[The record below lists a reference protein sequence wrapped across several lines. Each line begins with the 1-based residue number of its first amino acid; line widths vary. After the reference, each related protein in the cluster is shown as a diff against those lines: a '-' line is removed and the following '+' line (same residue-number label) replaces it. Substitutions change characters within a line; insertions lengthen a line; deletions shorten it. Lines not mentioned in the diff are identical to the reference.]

1 MANKEK
7 LFTEFTAPTTQEW
20 LDKIEVDLKGADF
33 QKRLVWRT
41 NEGFNVQPFYRRED
55 LANLKTPDALPGEFP
70 FVRGNQKDS
79 NVWYIRQNIVV
90 DDAKAANAKA
100 LDILNRGIDSLGF
113 KLPGKM
119 VSKETIE
126 TLLEGIYCD
135 CVEVNFSTCPKHALE
150 LAEILTAFF
159 AAKGYDKEKVVGS
172 IAFDPLQK
180 MVMKGKDVTP
190 ILETAPKLVEALK
203 DYPQFRCIAVSSDAL
218 NNAGAYIVQELGY
231 ALAWGNE
238 YLQEL
243 TDAGVDVD
251 LAAKSIKFDMGVS
264 ENYFMEI
271 AKFRAARLL
280 WAQIVKQYVDDSTQR
295 HGDTEKSD
303 SADEKLCASAS
314 LCTKY
319 DCAKMCINAT
329 TSTYNQ
335 TLFDSYVNLLRSQ
348 TEAMSAALGS
358 VHSMVVTP
366 FDAPYEE
373 ATDFSE
379 RIARNQQLIIKEES
393 HFDRIVDP
401 GAGSYYIEHLTDALA
416 TEAWKIFLKVEEEG
430 GFLAAVKAGTIQ
442 DDINATN
449 VKRHGDAAKRK
460 EFLLGTN
467 QFPNFTEKSE
477 GKKAVGACCC
487 TQRHGD
493 TEKSDSADE
502 KLCDSASL
510 CTFNKI
516 ESTRLAADFEDL
528 RIHTEETKVPT
539 AFMLTIGNLAM
550 RQARAQ
556 FSCNFLACAGYKVI
570 DNLGFKTVEEGVDAA
585 LEAKADI
592 VVICSSDDEYAEY
605 AIPAFKYLNGRA
617 MFVVAGAPACME
629 DLKAAGIENYIHVK
643 CNVLETLKE
652 YNAKLGI

>member
-70 FVRGNQKDS
+70 FVRGNKKDS
-79 NVWYIRQNIVV
+79 NVWYVRQNIEVA
-90 DDAKAANAKA
+90 DAKEANKKA
-100 LDILNRGIDSLGF
+100 LDILNKGIDSLGF
-113 KLPGKM
+113 KLKGDM
-119 VSKETIE
+119 VSKETVE
-126 TLLEGIYCD
+126 VLLDGIYCD
-135 CVEVNFSTCPKHALE
+135 CIEINFATCPRHSVE
-150 LAEILTAFF
+150 LAEILVAFF
-159 AAKGYDKEKVVGS
+159 AEKGYDKAKVVGS
-172 IAFDPLQK
+172 IEFDPMAK

-190 ILETAPKLVEALK
+190 VLENGPKLVEVLK
-203 DYPQFRCIAVSSDAL
+203 EYPNFRCIAVSTDAL

-238 YLQEL
+238 YLQQL

-251 LAAKSIKFDMGVS
+251 LAAKSIKFNMGVS

-280 WAQIVKQYVDDSTQR
+280 WAQIVKQYEPKNDDSCQ
-295 HGDTEKSD
+295 
-303 SADEKLCASAS
+303 
-314 LCTKY
+314 
-319 DCAKMCINAT
+319 MCVNAT

-430 GFLAAVKAGTIQ
+430 GFLDAVKAGTIQ

-477 GKKAVGACCC
+477 GKKAKACGCCC
-487 TQRHGD
+487 GKA
-493 TEKSDSADE
+493 EDSAPSE
-502 KLCDSASL
+502 IKAI
-510 CTFNKI
+510 N
-516 ESTRLAADFEDL
+516 STRLAADFEDL
-528 RIHTEETKVPT
+528 RIHTEETKVPV

-570 DNLGFKTVEEGVDAA
+570 DTLGFKTVEEGVDAA

-629 DLKAAGIENYIHVK
+629 DLKADGIENYVHVK

-652 YNAKLGI
+652 YNQKLGI

>member
-55 LANLKTPDALPGEFP
+55 LKDLKTPDALPGEFP
-70 FVRGNQKDS
+70 FVRGNKKDS
-79 NVWYIRQNIVV
+79 NVWYVRQNIVV
-90 DDAKAANAKA
+90 DDPAEANKKA
-100 LDILNRGIDSLGF
+100 LDILNKGIDSLGF
-113 KLPGKM
+113 RLPGKM
-119 VSKETIE
+119 VSKETVE
-126 TLLEGIYCD
+126 TLLRDIYCD
-135 CVEVNFSTCPKHALE
+135 IVEINFSTCPRHSLE
-150 LAEILTAFF
+150 LAQILVDYFEG
-159 AAKGYDKEKVVGS
+159 KGYDKEKVVGT
-172 IAFDPLQK
+172 IEWDPIQK
-180 MVMKGKDVTP
+180 MLMKGKDVTP
-190 ILETAPKLVEALK
+190 VLEFGPQIVEALK
-203 DYPQFRCIAVSSDAL
+203 AYPNFRCIAVSSDAL

-238 YLQEL
+238 YLQQL
-243 TDAGVDVD
+243 VDAGVDAD
-251 LAAKSIKFDMGVS
+251 LAARSIKFDMGVS
-264 ENYFMEI
+264 ENYFMEL

-280 WAQIVKQYVDDSTQR
+280 WAQIVKQYEPKDDKACQ
-295 HGDTEKSD
+295 
-303 SADEKLCASAS
+303 
-314 LCTKY
+314 
-319 DCAKMCINAT
+319 MIVNAT
-329 TSTYNQ
+329 TSRYNQ
-335 TLFDSYVNLLRSQ
+335 TLYDSYVNLLRSQ
-348 TEAMSAALGS
+348 TEAMSAALGGI
-358 VHSMVVTP
+358 HSMVVTP
-366 FDAPYEE
+366 FDVPYE
-373 ATDFSE
+373 APTDFSE
-379 RIARNQQLIIKEES
+379 RIARNQQLLLKEES
-393 HFDRIVDP
+393 HFGNIVDP

-416 TEAWKIFLKVEEEG
+416 QEAWKIFLKVEEEG
-430 GFLAAVKAGTIQ
+430 GFLAAVKAGTVQ

-449 VKRHGDAAKRK
+449 AKRHGDAAKRK
-460 EFLLGTN
+460 EFILGTN

-477 GKKAVGACCC
+477 GKRPLSPTCCC
-487 TQRHGD
+487 T
-493 TEKSDSADE
+493 TETQPHCEAPFKA
-502 KLCDSASL
+502 
-510 CTFNKI
+510 I
-516 ESTRLAADFEDL
+516 EPTRLAADFEDL
-528 RIHTEETKVPT
+528 RIHTEETRVPT

-605 AIPAFKYLNGRA
+605 AIPAFKYLDGRA

-629 DLKAAGIENYIHVK
+629 DLKAAGIENFIHVK

>member
-70 FVRGNQKDS
+70 FVRGNKKDS
-79 NVWYIRQNIVV
+79 NEWYVRQNIAVT
-90 DDAKAANAKA
+90 DPAEANKKA
-100 LDILNRGIDSLGF
+100 LDILMKGVDSIGF
-113 KLPGKM
+113 KLGHAEL
-119 VSKETIE
+119 STEFIE
-126 TLLEGIYCD
+126 TLLKDIRLD
-135 CVEVNFSTCPKHALE
+135 CVEVSYRACMRHALQ
-150 LAEILTAFF
+150 LADLLVAYFE
-159 AAKGYDKEKVVGS
+159 KMGYDKEKIVGGVG
-172 IAFDPLQK
+172 FDPIERML
-180 MVMKGKDVTP
+180 MKGKDSTVLLP
-190 ILETAPKLVEALK
+190 DMPKLVETLK
-203 DYPQFRCIAVSSDAL
+203 DYPNLRCVMVHSDLL
-218 NNAGAYIVQELGY
+218 NNSGAYIVQELGY

-238 YLQEL
+238 YLQQL

-251 LAAKSIKFDMGVS
+251 LAARKIKFYMGVS

-280 WAQIVKQYVDDSTQR
+280 WAQIVKQY
-295 HGDTEKSD
+295 EPK
-303 SADEKLCASAS
+303 C
-314 LCTKY
+314 
-319 DCAKMCINAT
+319 DCACKMIINAS

-335 TLFDSYVNLLRSQ
+335 TVFDSYVNLLRSQ
-348 TEAMSAALGS
+348 TEAMSAALGG

-366 FDAPYEE
+366 FDAPYEK

-379 RIARNQQLIIKEES
+379 RIARNQQLLIKEES

-401 GAGSYYIEHLTDALA
+401 SAGSYYIEHLTDALA
-416 TEAWKIFLKVEEEG
+416 QEAWKIFLKIEDEG
-430 GFLAAVKAGTIQ
+430 GFLAAVKAGTVQ
-442 DDINATN
+442 ADINATN

-477 GKKAVGACCC
+477 GKEPMAVDC
-487 TQRHGD
+487 TAKHSDDADVPALTISRMASD
-493 TEKSDSADE
+493 FETLRLTTEK
-502 KLCDSASL
+502 
-510 CTFNKI
+510 
-516 ESTRLAADFEDL
+516 AA
-528 RIHTEETKVPT
+528 KVPV

-585 LEAKADI
+585 LAADADI

-605 AIPAFKYLNGRA
+605 AIPAFKYLDGRA
-617 MFVVAGAPACME
+617 MFVVAGAPACTE

-652 YNAKLGI
+652 YNQKLGI

>member
-1 MANKEK
+1 MSNNKER

-55 LANLKTPDALPGEFP
+55 LKDLKTPDALPGEFP
-70 FVRGNQKDS
+70 FVRGNKKDS
-79 NVWYIRQNIVV
+79 NSWYVRQNIKV
-90 DDAKAANAKA
+90 DDPVEANKKT
-100 LDILNRGIDSLGF
+100 LDILNKGVDSIGF
-113 KLPGKM
+113 RFGHEAL
-119 VSKETIE
+119 SAEFIE
-126 TLLEGIYCD
+126 TLLKDIRLD
-135 CVEVNFSTCPKHALE
+135 IVEVSYRTCQRHALE
-150 LAEILTAFF
+150 LADLLVAYFE
-159 AAKGYDKEKVVGS
+159 KMGYDKEKIVGGVG
-172 IAFDPLQK
+172 FDPIERML
-180 MVMKGKDVTP
+180 MKGKDSSAFMADMP
-190 ILETAPKLVEALK
+190 RLVEKLK
-203 DYPQFRCIAVSSDAL
+203 DYPNLRCVMVHSDLL

-238 YLQEL
+238 YMQQL
-243 TDAGVDVD
+243 TDAGIDAD
-251 LAAKSIKFDMGVS
+251 LAAKKIKFYMGIS

-271 AKFRAARLL
+271 AKFRAARML
-280 WAQIVKQYVDDSTQR
+280 WAQIVKLY
-295 HGDTEKSD
+295 EPK
-303 SADEKLCASAS
+303 C
-314 LCTKY
+314 
-319 DCAKMCINAT
+319 DCACQMIVNAS
-329 TSTYNQ
+329 TSSYNQ

-348 TEAMSAALGS
+348 TEAMSAALGGI
-358 VHSMVVTP
+358 HSMVVTP
-366 FDAPYEE
+366 FDAPYEKP
-373 ATDFSE
+373 TDFSE
-379 RIARNQQLIIKEES
+379 RIARNQQLLIKEES

-401 GAGSYYIEHLTDALA
+401 SAGSYYIEHLTDALA
-416 TEAWKIFLKVEEEG
+416 REGWKLFLKIEEEG
-430 GFLAAVKAGTIQ
+430 GFLEAVKKGVVQA
-442 DDINATN
+442 DINATN
-449 VKRHGDAAKRK
+449 EKRHGDAAKRK

-477 GKKAVGACCC
+477 GKEPVACDCSCKHACDADIPAVKVSRLASDFE
-487 TQRHGD
+487 QLRLS
-493 TEKSDSADE
+493 TEK
-502 KLCDSASL
+502 
-510 CTFNKI
+510 
-516 ESTRLAADFEDL
+516 AA
-528 RIHTEETKVPT
+528 KVPT

-605 AIPAFKYLNGRA
+605 AIPAYKYLDGRA

-629 DLKAAGIENYIHVK
+629 DLKAAGIENFIHVK

>member
-1 MANKEK
+1 MVNKEK
-7 LFTEFTAPTTQEW
+7 LFTEFQAPTTQEW

-33 QKRLVWRT
+33 QKKLVWRT

-70 FVRGNQKDS
+70 FVRGNKKDS
-79 NVWYIRQNIVV
+79 NVWYVRQNIKV
-90 DDAKAANAKA
+90 DDPKAANAKA
-100 LDILNRGIDSLGF
+100 LDILNKGIDSLGF
-113 KLPGKM
+113 KIPGKQ
-119 VSKETIE
+119 VSKETVE
-126 TLLEGIYCD
+126 TLLDNILCD
-135 CVEVNFSTCPKHALE
+135 IVEVNFSTCPQHSLE
-150 LAEILTAFF
+150 LAEILVEYF
-159 AAKGYDKEKVVGS
+159 AKKGYDKEKVVGS
-172 IAFDPLQK
+172 IWWDPMMK
-180 MVMKGKDVTP
+180 MVMKGKDVTSM
-190 ILETAPKLVEALK
+190 LEMGPKLVETLK
-203 DYPQFRCIAVSSDAL
+203 EYPNFRCITVSTDAL

-238 YLQEL
+238 YLQQL

-251 LAAKSIKFDMGVS
+251 LAAKSIKFNMGVS

-280 WAQIVKQYVDDSTQR
+280 WAQIVKQY
-295 HGDTEKSD
+295 EPK
-303 SADEKLCASAS
+303 C
-314 LCTKY
+314 
-319 DCAKMCINAT
+319 DCACKMIINAT

-379 RIARNQQLIIKEES
+379 RIARNQQLLIKEES

-401 GAGSYYIEHLTDALA
+401 SAGSYYIEHLTDALA

-449 VKRHGDAAKRK
+449 VKRHDDAAKRK

-477 GKKAVGACCC
+477 GKEPCSASCDCVATHKDDADVPALKISRMASDFE
-487 TQRHGD
+487 TLRLT
-493 TEKSDSADE
+493 TEKA
-502 KLCDSASL
+502 K
-510 CTFNKI
+510 
-516 ESTRLAADFEDL
+516 
-528 RIHTEETKVPT
+528 KVPV

-592 VVICSSDDEYAEY
+592 IVICSSDDEYAEY

-629 DLKAAGIENYIHVK
+629 DLKAAGIENFVHVK

-652 YNAKLGI
+652 YNQKLGI

>member
-7 LFTEFTAPTTQEW
+7 LFTEFAAPTTQEW
-20 LDKIEVDLKGADF
+20 LDKIQVDLKGADF

-70 FVRGNQKDS
+70 FVRGNKKDS
-79 NVWYIRQNIVV
+79 NAWYVRQNIVV
-90 DDAKAANAKA
+90 GEDPKAANAKA
-100 LDILNRGIDSLGF
+100 LDILNKGIDSLGF
-113 KLPGKM
+113 HIPGKM
-119 VSKETIE
+119 VSKETVE
-126 TLLEGIYCD
+126 TLLDQILCD
-135 CVEVNFSTCPKHALE
+135 VVEVNFATCPRHAVE
-150 LAEILTAFF
+150 LAEILVAYF
-159 AAKGYDKEKVVGS
+159 AEKGYDKQKVVGS
-172 IAFDPLQK
+172 IEWDPMQK

-190 ILETAPKLVEALK
+190 VLAFGPKLVEVLK
-203 DYPQFRCIAVSSDAL
+203 EYPNFRCIAVSTDAL

-238 YLQEL
+238 YLQQL
-243 TDAGVDVD
+243 VDAGVDAD
-251 LAAKSIKFDMGVS
+251 LAAQSIKFNMGVS

-280 WAQIVKQYVDDSTQR
+280 WAQIVKQY
-295 HGDTEKSD
+295 EPKSD
-303 SADEKLCASAS
+303 EAC
-314 LCTKY
+314 
-319 DCAKMCINAT
+319 KMCVNAT
-329 TSTYNQ
+329 TSKYNQ

-348 TEAMSAALGS
+348 TEAMSAALGGI
-358 VHSMVVTP
+358 HSMVVTP
-366 FDAPYEE
+366 FDAPYEQ

-379 RIARNQQLIIKEES
+379 RIARNQQLLIKEES

-401 GAGSYYIEHLTDALA
+401 SAGSYYIEHLTDALA

-430 GFLAAVKAGTIQ
+430 GFLAAVKAGTVQ

-477 GKKAVGACCC
+477 GKRAQACGCCC
-487 TQRHGD
+487 GH
-493 TEKSDSADE
+493 ADAE
-502 KLCDSASL
+502 EPAFKA
-510 CTFNKI
+510 I

-528 RIHTEETKVPT
+528 RIHTEEKTAVSTGRQVPT

-617 MFVVAGAPACME
+617 MFVVAGAPACMD
-629 DLKAAGIENYIHVK
+629 DLKAAGIENFIHVK

-652 YNAKLGI
+652 YNQKLGI

>member
-1 MANKEK
+1 MSNNKAK
-7 LFTEFTAPTTQEW
+7 LFSEFQAPTTQEW
-20 LDKIEVDLKGADF
+20 LDKIQVDLKGADF

-55 LANLKTPDALPGEFP
+55 LANLKTPDSLPGEFP
-70 FVRGNQKDS
+70 FVRGNKKSD
-79 NVWYIRQNIVV
+79 NTWYVRQNILV
-90 DDAKAANAKA
+90 DNPAEANAKA
-100 LDILNRGIDSLGF
+100 LDILNKGIDSLGF
-113 KLPGKM
+113 KFGGNK
-119 VSKETIE
+119 VSAEFID
-126 TLLEGIYCD
+126 TLLNNIYCD
-135 CVEVNFSTCPKHALE
+135 IVEVNFCTCPRHSLE
-150 LAEILTAFF
+150 LAQLLVAYFEK
-159 AAKGYDKEKVVGS
+159 KGYDKEKVVGS
-172 IAFDPLQK
+172 ICFDPMEKLL
-180 MVMKGKDVTP
+180 MKGKDVTP
-190 ILETAPKLVEALK
+190 VLEVAPQLVEALK
-203 DYPQFRCIAVSSDAL
+203 DYPNFRCISVNTDTL

-238 YLQEL
+238 YLQQL
-243 TDAGVDVD
+243 VDAGVDVD
-251 LAAKSIKFDMGVS
+251 LAAKSIKFNMGVS
-264 ENYFMEI
+264 ENYFMEL

-280 WAQIVKQYVDDSTQR
+280 WAQIVKQY
-295 HGDTEKSD
+295 EPK
-303 SADEKLCASAS
+303 C
-314 LCTKY
+314 
-319 DCAKMCINAT
+319 DCACKMIVNAT

-379 RIARNQQLIIKEES
+379 RIARNQQLLIKEES

-416 TEAWKIFLKVEEEG
+416 QEAWKIFLKVEDEG
-430 GFLAAVKAGTIQ
+430 GFLAAAKAGTIQ

-477 GKKAVGACCC
+477 GKRALDSACCC
-487 TQRHGD
+487 ATQGEGCE
-493 TEKSDSADE
+493 TPFKAI
-502 KLCDSASL
+502 K
-510 CTFNKI
+510 T
-516 ESTRLAADFEDL
+516 TRLAADFENL
-528 RIHTEETKVPT
+528 RIHTEETKVPV

-592 VVICSSDDEYAEY
+592 VVLCSSDDEYAEY
-605 AIPAFKYLNGRA
+605 AIPAFKYLDGRA
-617 MFVVAGAPACME
+617 MFVVAGAPACMD
-629 DLKAAGIENYIHVK
+629 DLKAAGMENFVHVR

-652 YNAKLGI
+652 YNQKLGI

>member
-7 LFTEFTAPTTQEW
+7 LFTEFAAPTTQEW
-20 LDKIEVDLKGADF
+20 LDKIQVDLKGADF

-70 FVRGNQKDS
+70 FVRGNKKDS
-79 NVWYIRQNIVV
+79 NAWYVRQNIVV
-90 DDAKAANAKA
+90 GEDPKAANAKA
-100 LDILNRGIDSLGF
+100 LDILNKGIDSLGF
-113 KLPGKM
+113 HIPGKM
-119 VSKETIE
+119 VSKETVE
-126 TLLEGIYCD
+126 TLLDQILCD
-135 CVEVNFSTCPKHALE
+135 VVEVNFATCPRHAVE
-150 LAEILTAFF
+150 LAEILVAYF
-159 AAKGYDKEKVVGS
+159 AEKGYDKQKVVGS
-172 IAFDPLQK
+172 IEWDPMQK

-190 ILETAPKLVEALK
+190 VLAFGPKLVEVLK
-203 DYPQFRCIAVSSDAL
+203 EYPNFRCIAVSTDAL

-238 YLQEL
+238 YLQQL
-243 TDAGVDVD
+243 VDAGVDAD
-251 LAAKSIKFDMGVS
+251 LAAQSIKFNMGVS

-280 WAQIVKQYVDDSTQR
+280 WAQIVKQYEPK
-295 HGDTEKSD
+295 GDE
-303 SADEKLCASAS
+303 AC
-314 LCTKY
+314 
-319 DCAKMCINAT
+319 KMCVNAT
-329 TSTYNQ
+329 TSKYNQ

-348 TEAMSAALGS
+348 TEAMSAALGGI
-358 VHSMVVTP
+358 HSMVVTP
-366 FDAPYEE
+366 FDAPYEQ

-379 RIARNQQLIIKEES
+379 RIARNQQLLIKEES

-401 GAGSYYIEHLTDALA
+401 SAGSYYIEHLTDALA

-430 GFLAAVKAGTIQ
+430 GFLAAVKAGTVQ

-477 GKKAVGACCC
+477 GKKAQACGCCC
-487 TQRHGD
+487 GH
-493 TEKSDSADE
+493 ADAE
-502 KLCDSASL
+502 EPAFKA
-510 CTFNKI
+510 I

-528 RIHTEETKVPT
+528 RIHTEEKTAVSTGRQVPT

-652 YNAKLGI
+652 YNQKLGI

>member
-7 LFTEFTAPTTQEW
+7 LFTEFQAPTTQEW

-33 QKRLVWRT
+33 QKKLVWRT

-70 FVRGNQKDS
+70 FVRGNKKDS
-79 NVWYIRQNIVV
+79 NEWYVRQNIKV
-90 DDAKAANAKA
+90 DDPVEANKKA
-100 LDILNRGIDSLGF
+100 LDILNKGIDSIGF
-113 KLPGKM
+113 RFGGDM
-119 VSKETIE
+119 VSPSFIE
-126 TLLEGIYCD
+126 TLLKDIRLD
-135 CVEVNFSTCPKHALE
+135 IVEVSYRTCPRHAVE
-150 LAEILTAFF
+150 LAEILVKYFE
-159 AAKGYDKEKVVGS
+159 KQGYDKEKIVGGVG
-172 IAFDPLQK
+172 FDPIDKMLQ
-180 MVMKGKDVTP
+180 KGKDTTP
-190 ILETAPKLVEALK
+190 MLAKLPKLVETLK
-203 DYPQFRCIAVSSDAL
+203 VYPNLRCVMVHSDTL

-243 TDAGVDVD
+243 VDAGVDVD
-251 LAAKSIKFDMGVS
+251 TAAKSIKFYMGIS

-280 WAQIVKQYVDDSTQR
+280 WAQIVKQY
-295 HGDTEKSD
+295 EPK
-303 SADEKLCASAS
+303 C
-314 LCTKY
+314 
-319 DCAKMCINAT
+319 DCACKMIINAS

-348 TEAMSAALGS
+348 TEAMSAALGG

-366 FDAPYEE
+366 FDAPYEK

-379 RIARNQQLIIKEES
+379 RIARNQQLLIKEES

-401 GAGSYYIEHLTDALA
+401 SAGSYYIEHLTDALA
-416 TEAWKIFLKVEEEG
+416 QEAWKIFLKIEEEG
-430 GFLAAVKAGTIQ
+430 GFLEAVKKGIVQ

-449 VKRHGDAAKRK
+449 VKRHSDAAKRK

-477 GKKAVGACCC
+477 GKRAQGAACCC
-487 TQRHGD
+487 HGD
-493 TEKSDSADE
+493 GCEPTFK
-502 KLCDSASL
+502 KLE
-510 CTFNKI
+510 T
-516 ESTRLAADFEDL
+516 TRLAADFEDL

-585 LEAKADI
+585 LKANADI

-605 AIPAFKYLNGRA
+605 AVPAFKYLNGRA
-617 MFVVAGAPACME
+617 MFVVAGAPACMD
-629 DLKAAGIENYIHVK
+629 DLKAAGIENFIHVR
-643 CNVLETLKE
+643 CNVLDTLKE
-652 YNAKLGI
+652 YNQKLGI

>member
-7 LFTEFTAPTTQEW
+7 LFTEFAAPTTQEW
-20 LDKIEVDLKGADF
+20 LDKIQVDLKGADF

-70 FVRGNQKDS
+70 FVRGNKKDS
-79 NVWYIRQNIVV
+79 NAWYVRQNVV
-90 DDAKAANAKA
+90 VGEDPKAANAKA
-100 LDILNRGIDSLGF
+100 LDILNKGIDSLGF
-113 KLPGKM
+113 HIPGKM
-119 VSKETIE
+119 VSKETVE
-126 TLLEGIYCD
+126 TLLDQILCD
-135 CVEVNFSTCPKHALE
+135 VVEVNFATCPRHAVE
-150 LAEILTAFF
+150 LAEILVAYF
-159 AAKGYDKEKVVGS
+159 AEKGYDKQKVVGS
-172 IAFDPLQK
+172 IEWDPMQK

-190 ILETAPKLVEALK
+190 VLAFGPKLVEVLK
-203 DYPQFRCIAVSSDAL
+203 EYPNFRCIAVSTDAL

-238 YLQEL
+238 YLQQL
-243 TDAGVDVD
+243 VDAGVDAD
-251 LAAKSIKFDMGVS
+251 LAAQSIKFNMGVS

-280 WAQIVKQYVDDSTQR
+280 WAQIVKQYEPK
-295 HGDTEKSD
+295 GDE
-303 SADEKLCASAS
+303 AC
-314 LCTKY
+314 
-319 DCAKMCINAT
+319 KMCVNAT
-329 TSTYNQ
+329 TSKYNQ

-348 TEAMSAALGS
+348 TEAMSAALGGI
-358 VHSMVVTP
+358 HSMVVTP
-366 FDAPYEE
+366 FDAPYEQ

-379 RIARNQQLIIKEES
+379 RIARNQQLLIKEES

-401 GAGSYYIEHLTDALA
+401 SAGSYYIEHLTDALA

-430 GFLAAVKAGTIQ
+430 GFLAAVKAGTVQ

-477 GKKAVGACCC
+477 GKRAQACGCCC
-487 TQRHGD
+487 GH
-493 TEKSDSADE
+493 ADAE
-502 KLCDSASL
+502 EPAFKA
-510 CTFNKI
+510 I

-528 RIHTEETKVPT
+528 RIHTEEKTAVSTGRQVPT

-617 MFVVAGAPACME
+617 MFVVAGAPACMD
-629 DLKAAGIENYIHVK
+629 DLKAAGIENFIHVK

-652 YNAKLGI
+652 YNQKLGI

>member
-70 FVRGNQKDS
+70 FVRGNKKDS
-79 NVWYIRQNIVV
+79 NEWYVRQNIAVT
-90 DDAKAANAKA
+90 DPAEANKKA
-100 LDILNRGIDSLGF
+100 LDILMKGVDSIGF
-113 KLPGKM
+113 KLGHAEL
-119 VSKETIE
+119 STEFIE
-126 TLLEGIYCD
+126 TLLKDIRLD
-135 CVEVNFSTCPKHALE
+135 CVEVSYRACMRHALQ
-150 LAEILTAFF
+150 LADLLVAYFE
-159 AAKGYDKEKVVGS
+159 KMGYDKEKIVGGVG
-172 IAFDPLQK
+172 FDPIERML
-180 MVMKGKDVTP
+180 MKGKDSTVLLP
-190 ILETAPKLVEALK
+190 DMPKLVEKLK
-203 DYPQFRCIAVSSDAL
+203 DYPNLRCVMVHSDLL
-218 NNAGAYIVQELGY
+218 NNSGAYIVQELGY

-238 YLQEL
+238 YLQQL
-243 TDAGVDVD
+243 TDAGIDVD
-251 LAAKSIKFDMGVS
+251 LAAGKIKFYMGIS

-280 WAQIVKQYVDDSTQR
+280 WAQIVKQY
-295 HGDTEKSD
+295 EPK
-303 SADEKLCASAS
+303 C
-314 LCTKY
+314 
-319 DCAKMCINAT
+319 DCACKMIINAS

-335 TLFDSYVNLLRSQ
+335 TVFDSYVNLLRSQ
-348 TEAMSAALGS
+348 TEAMSAALGG

-366 FDAPYEE
+366 FDAPYEK

-379 RIARNQQLIIKEES
+379 RIARNQQLLIKEES

-401 GAGSYYIEHLTDALA
+401 SAGSYYIEHLTDALA
-416 TEAWKIFLKVEEEG
+416 TEAWKLFLKVEEEG
-430 GFLAAVKAGTIQ
+430 GFLEAVKKGSIQ
-442 DDINATN
+442 EDINATN
-449 VKRHGDAAKRK
+449 VKRHSDAAKRK

-477 GKKAVGACCC
+477 GKEPLAVDC
-487 TQRHGD
+487 TAKHSDDADVPALTISRMASD
-493 TEKSDSADE
+493 FEALRLTTEK
-502 KLCDSASL
+502 
-510 CTFNKI
+510 
-516 ESTRLAADFEDL
+516 AA
-528 RIHTEETKVPT
+528 KVPV

-585 LEAKADI
+585 LAAGADI

-605 AIPAFKYLNGRA
+605 AIPAFKYLDGRA

-652 YNAKLGI
+652 YNQKLGI

>member
-1 MANKEK
+1 MENKEK

-55 LANLKTPDALPGEFP
+55 LASLKTPDAMPGEFP
-70 FVRGNQKDS
+70 FVRGNKKDS
-79 NVWYIRQNIVV
+79 NAWYVRQNIIV
-90 DDAKAANAKA
+90 DDPKEANAKA
-100 LDILNRGIDSLGF
+100 LNILNKGIDSLGF
-113 KLPGKM
+113 KLPGSM
-119 VSKETIE
+119 VSKENVE
-126 TLLEGIYCD
+126 ALLDNILCD
-135 CVEVNFSTCPKHALE
+135 IVEVNFSTCPRHALE
-150 LAEILTAFF
+150 LAEILVAYFEK
-159 AAKGYDKEKVVGS
+159 KGYDKEKVVGS
-172 IAFDPLQK
+172 IEWDPMAK
-180 MVMKGKDVTP
+180 MLLKGKDVTP
-190 ILETAPKLVEALK
+190 VLEFGPKLVEALK
-203 DYPQFRCIAVSSDAL
+203 DYPHFRPVAVSTDVL

-238 YLQEL
+238 YLQQL

-251 LAAKSIKFDMGVS
+251 LAAKSIKFNMGVS
-264 ENYFMEI
+264 ENYFMEL

-280 WAQIVKQYVDDSTQR
+280 WAQIVKQY
-295 HGDTEKSD
+295 EPK
-303 SADEKLCASAS
+303 C
-314 LCTKY
+314 
-319 DCAKMCINAT
+319 DCACQMIVNAT

-348 TEAMSAALGS
+348 TEAMSAALGG

-366 FDAPYEE
+366 FDVTYEKP
-373 ATDFSE
+373 TDFSD
-379 RIARNQQLIIKEES
+379 RIARNQQLLIKEES

-430 GFLAAVKAGTIQ
+430 GFLAAIKAGTIQ

-477 GKKAVGACCC
+477 GKEPLSCDCSCKHSGDADVPAIKA
-487 TQRHGD
+487 
-493 TEKSDSADE
+493 
-502 KLCDSASL
+502 
-510 CTFNKI
+510 
-516 ESTRLAADFEDL
+516 TRLASDFETL
-528 RIHTEETKVPT
+528 PLTTEKAKKVPV

-556 FSCNFLACAGYKVI
+556 FSCNFLAAAGYKVV
-570 DNLGFKTVEEGVDAA
+570 DNLGFQTVEEGVDKA
-585 LEAKADI
+585 LEAGADI

-605 AIPAFKYLNGRA
+605 AIPAYKYLNGRA
-617 MFVVAGAPACME
+617 MFVVAGAPACAE
-629 DLKAAGIENYIHVK
+629 DLKAAGIENFIHVRVDQLK
-643 CNVLETLKE
+643 TLKE